1 MKLLKI
7 LIIANLLA
15 VAGTTVVKAQVY
27 TPTPLGA
34 YQFRVIVSNSVGSV
48 TSDAATF
55 SFSSSIPAMPLWAL
69 TALVALIFL
78 MAMPSLTKRH
88 CAT

>member
-1 MKLLKI
+1 MTKSYKTFLV
-7 LIIANLLA
+7 A
-15 VAGTTVVKAQVY
+15 VLTFLFAHVAHAQFN
-27 TPTPLGA
+27 